1 MNNKIFAFFL
11 LLLLS
16 NCASPGSALLGP
28 AITGATTKNL
38 AQASLS
44 FGTNQVMKKVQISY
58 NKSKIKVKK
67 IAKNIEDL
75 EFNEKYKE
83 FTNFHK

>member
-1 MNNKIFAFFL
+1 MNNKIFVFFL

-44 FGTNQVMKKVQISY
+44 FGTNQVMKKVRTSY
-58 NKSKIKVKK
+58 NQSKIKVKK
-67 IAKNIEDL
+67 IAKNIEDFEL
-75 EFNEKYKE
+75 NEKYRK